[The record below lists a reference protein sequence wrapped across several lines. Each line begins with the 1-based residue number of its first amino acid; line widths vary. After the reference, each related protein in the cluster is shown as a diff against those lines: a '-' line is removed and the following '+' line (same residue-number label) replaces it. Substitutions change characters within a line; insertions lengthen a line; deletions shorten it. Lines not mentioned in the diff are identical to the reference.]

1 MADIDLKKLKTK
13 KYHCKNCG
21 NSFKGLGKKVI
32 CPSCQSDNVELKSKF
47 IYSLLL
53 FLSDNMNID
62 FKNDEILFLE
72 GETGMVGIVKVAYDK
87 MLFIATQDNEEIVQ
101 FLESDDII
109 AVSNFKKDK
118 RAIRSQAYLSRE
130 ESSPLVILNKD
141 HPSTKRLETVI
152 SIGDEVNLN
161 CNIIP
166 GTHPEQNV
174 LCSCDSLSG
183 LKIIKTQ
190 RGIKLNKEFDNFTIE
205 KF

>member
-1 MADIDLKKLKTK
+1 
-13 KYHCKNCG
+13 
-21 NSFKGLGKKVI
+21 
-32 CPSCQSDNVELKSKF
+32 
-47 IYSLLL
+47 
-53 FLSDNMNID
+53 MNID

-72 GETGMVGIVKVAYDK
+72 GETGIVGIIKVAYENK

-118 RAIRSQAYLSRE
+118 RAIKSQAYLSRE

-152 SIGDEVNLN
+152 STGDEVNLN

-183 LKIIKTQ
+183 LNITKTET
-190 RGIKLNKEFDNFTIE
+190 GIKLNKEFDNFTIE

>member
-1 MADIDLKKLKTK
+1 
-13 KYHCKNCG
+13 
-21 NSFKGLGKKVI
+21 
-32 CPSCQSDNVELKSKF
+32 
-47 IYSLLL
+47 
-53 FLSDNMNID
+53 MNID

-72 GETGMVGIVKVAYDK
+72 GETGIVGIIKVAYENK

-118 RAIRSQAYLSRE
+118 RAIKSQAYLSRE

-152 SIGDEVNLN
+152 SIGDEVSLN

-183 LKIIKTQ
+183 LNITKTET
-190 RGIKLNKEFDNFTIE
+190 GIKLNKEFDNFTIE

>member
-1 MADIDLKKLKTK
+1 
-13 KYHCKNCG
+13 
-21 NSFKGLGKKVI
+21 
-32 CPSCQSDNVELKSKF
+32 
-47 IYSLLL
+47 
-53 FLSDNMNID
+53 MNID

-72 GETGMVGIVKVAYDK
+72 GETGIVGIIKVAYENK

-109 AVSNFKKDK
+109 AVSNFKKNK
-118 RAIRSQAYLSRE
+118 RAIKSQAYLSRE

-183 LKIIKTQ
+183 LNITKTET
-190 RGIKLNKEFDNFTIE
+190 GIKLNKEFDNFTIE

>member
-1 MADIDLKKLKTK
+1 
-13 KYHCKNCG
+13 
-21 NSFKGLGKKVI
+21 
-32 CPSCQSDNVELKSKF
+32 
-47 IYSLLL
+47 
-53 FLSDNMNID
+53 MNID

-72 GETGMVGIVKVAYDK
+72 GETGMVGIVKVAYDNK
-87 MLFIATQDNEEIVQ
+87 ILFIATQDNEEIVQ

-118 RAIRSQAYLSRE
+118 RAIKSQAYLSRE

-161 CNIIP
+161 CDIIP
-166 GTHPEQNV
+166 GTHPEQNI

-190 RGIKLNKEFDNFTIE
+190 TGIRLNKKFYNFTIE

>member
-1 MADIDLKKLKTK
+1 
-13 KYHCKNCG
+13 
-21 NSFKGLGKKVI
+21 
-32 CPSCQSDNVELKSKF
+32 
-47 IYSLLL
+47 
-53 FLSDNMNID
+53 MNID

-72 GETGMVGIVKVAYDK
+72 GETGIVGIIKVAYENK

-118 RAIRSQAYLSRE
+118 RAIKSQAYLSRE

-152 SIGDEVNLN
+152 SIGYEVNLN

-183 LKIIKTQ
+183 LNITKTET
-190 RGIKLNKEFDNFTIE
+190 GIKLNKEFDNFTIE

>member
-1 MADIDLKKLKTK
+1 
-13 KYHCKNCG
+13 
-21 NSFKGLGKKVI
+21 
-32 CPSCQSDNVELKSKF
+32 
-47 IYSLLL
+47 
-53 FLSDNMNID
+53 MNIN

-72 GETGMVGIVKVAYDK
+72 GKTGIVGIVKVAYDNK

-152 SIGDEVNLN
+152 SIGNEVNLN

-183 LKIIKTQ
+183 LKIVKTKT
-190 RGIKLNKEFDNFTIE
+190 GIKLNKKFDKFTIE

>member
-1 MADIDLKKLKTK
+1 
-13 KYHCKNCG
+13 
-21 NSFKGLGKKVI
+21 
-32 CPSCQSDNVELKSKF
+32 
-47 IYSLLL
+47 
-53 FLSDNMNID
+53 MNID

-72 GETGMVGIVKVAYDK
+72 GETGIVGIIKVAYENK

-118 RAIRSQAYLSRE
+118 RAIKSQAYLSRE

-166 GTHPEQNV
+166 GTHPEQNI

-183 LKIIKTQ
+183 LNITKTET
-190 RGIKLNKEFDNFTIE
+190 GIKLNKEFDNFTIE

>member
-1 MADIDLKKLKTK
+1 M
-13 KYHCKNCG
+13 
-21 NSFKGLGKKVI
+21 
-32 CPSCQSDNVELKSKF
+32 
-47 IYSLLL
+47 
-53 FLSDNMNID
+53 
-62 FKNDEILFLE
+62 
-72 GETGMVGIVKVAYDK
+72 GIIKVAYENK

-118 RAIRSQAYLSRE
+118 RAIKSQAYLSRE

-183 LKIIKTQ
+183 LNITKTET
-190 RGIKLNKEFDNFTIE
+190 GIKLNKEFDNFTIE

>member
-1 MADIDLKKLKTK
+1 
-13 KYHCKNCG
+13 
-21 NSFKGLGKKVI
+21 
-32 CPSCQSDNVELKSKF
+32 
-47 IYSLLL
+47 
-53 FLSDNMNID
+53 MNID
-62 FKNDEILFLE
+62 FKNNEILFLE
-72 GETGMVGIVKVAYDK
+72 GETGIVGIVKVAHDNK
-87 MLFIATQDNEEIVQ
+87 MLFIATQDNQEIVQ

-109 AVSNFKKDK
+109 AVSNFKKNK

-130 ESSPLVILNKD
+130 ESSPLIILNKD

-174 LCSCDSLSG
+174 LCSYDSLSG
-183 LKIIKTQ
+183 LEIIKTPN
-190 RGIKLNKEFDNFTIE
+190 GIKLNKEFDNFTIE

>member
-1 MADIDLKKLKTK
+1 
-13 KYHCKNCG
+13 
-21 NSFKGLGKKVI
+21 
-32 CPSCQSDNVELKSKF
+32 
-47 IYSLLL
+47 
-53 FLSDNMNID
+53 MNID
-62 FKNDEILFLE
+62 FKNNEILFLE
-72 GETGMVGIVKVAYDK
+72 GETGIVGIVKVAHDNK
-87 MLFIATQDNEEIVQ
+87 MLFIATQDNQEIVQ

-118 RAIRSQAYLSRE
+118 RTIRSQAYLSRE
-130 ESSPLVILNKD
+130 ESSPLIILNKD

-183 LKIIKTQ
+183 LKIIKTPT
-190 RGIKLNKEFDNFTIE
+190 GIKLNKEFDNFTIE

>member
-1 MADIDLKKLKTK
+1 MSILSKRQRGTRRV
-13 KYHCKNCG
+13 
-21 NSFKGLGKKVI
+21 NSNLLSF
-32 CPSCQSDNVELKSKF
+32 F
-47 IYSLLL
+47 I
-53 FLSDNMNID
+53 FCDNMNID

-72 GETGMVGIVKVAYDK
+72 GETGIVGVVKVAYEDK

-152 SIGDEVNLN
+152 SIGDQVNLN
-161 CNIIP
+161 CNITP

-183 LKIIKTQ
+183 LEITKTAT
-190 RGIKLNKEFDNFTIE
+190 GVELNRDFDNYTIE